1 MPICATNLA
10 CLRQRHR
17 PFRWKSC
24 TSRIAAFSWQ
34 RHLRIFR
41 EQGQAHA
48 RSDRA
53 QPGAPPL
60 TCLSLSF
67 NLLNGK
73 STVGSAW
80 GEVRDVILAE
90 GQSVVVPVAVS
101 DDSDSDASSGDA
113 ASGDTSSDTS
123 PGGAFAGSRLEWES
137 LSLTDTH
144 GSERLA
150 AIAAS
155 YETSNPD
162 PVLDAFQLS

>member
-1 MPICATNLA
+1 MLA
-10 CLRQRHR
+10 VTVR
-17 PFRWKSC
+17 
-24 TSRIAAFSWQ
+24 SRT
-34 RHLRIFR
+34 
-41 EQGQAHA
+41 
-48 RSDRA
+48 
-53 QPGAPPL
+53 PPL
-60 TCLSLSF
+60 TSLSLSF

-101 DDSDSDASSGDA
+101 DDSDSDASSG
-113 ASGDTSSDTS
+113 GTSSDTS

>member
-1 MPICATNLA
+1 M
-10 CLRQRHR
+10 
-17 PFRWKSC
+17 
-24 TSRIAAFSWQ
+24 
-34 RHLRIFR
+34 
-41 EQGQAHA
+41 
-48 RSDRA
+48 
-53 QPGAPPL
+53 
-60 TCLSLSF
+60 
-67 NLLNGK
+67 
-73 STVGSAW
+73 
-80 GEVRDVILAE
+80 
-90 GQSVVVPVAVS
+90 VVPVAVS

-113 ASGDTSSDTS
+113 SSSDASSSDAPSGGTSSDTS

>member
-1 MPICATNLA
+1 MLA
-10 CLRQRHR
+10 VTVR
-17 PFRWKSC
+17 
-24 TSRIAAFSWQ
+24 SRA
-34 RHLRIFR
+34 
-41 EQGQAHA
+41 
-48 RSDRA
+48 
-53 QPGAPPL
+53 PPPL
-60 TCLSLSF
+60 TSLSLSF

-101 DDSDSDASSGDA
+101 DDSDSDASSG
-113 ASGDTSSDTS
+113 GTSSDTS
-123 PGGAFAGSRLEWES
+123 PGGVFAGSRLEWES